1 MCMSVCSGAARWL
14 ALLCCVSGAPLA
26 AQDVELRSLDG
37 GVRLEGTLTA
47 FDGAYYQITTIYG
60 PLTIAAEGVACAG
73 PGCPDLTSFVAEARI
88 AGEATVIETLLPAL
102 LAGFAEAR
110 GMALTGP
117 EAGAGGFVYK
127 LTRADQTAAARFTV
141 IPGTSDSGFLA
152 LLNAETDIALT
163 LRAPTEVEAR
173 ADRDSAPGDPPLSR
187 RVRVIALDALVP
199 VVSDRN
205 PIAAIALPDLAAI
218 FRGEIDNWQALGGP
232 DAPIALHL
240 LAADHGLTQSF
251 TPTDLGDAG
260 GALAPDITTHPSAL
274 ALAAAVSRDSFA
286 LGMTAQSA
294 GGAARI
300 LPLMGACGLA
310 QSADADAV
318 KAEDYPL
325 TAPVHLYLAPRRLP
339 QLVRDFLTWTET
351 EAAAGLVAEAGL
363 INQTLTRTSLSEQ
376 GMRLANAVTA
386 AGEDV
391 PLSELQRLIDRL
403 RMAERLSAT
412 LRFADGSADLD
423 AQSRAAVAQLAAAIE
438 GGVFDGRRLI
448 FVGFSDGEGPAAVNL
463 RLSQRRAEAVRDAV
477 LAAAD
482 AADPGRV
489 TLEVD
494 AFGEAMPM
502 ACDDSD
508 RGRAVNRRVEV
519 WLDGAR
525 AP

>member
-1 MCMSVCSGAARWL
+1 M
-14 ALLCCVSGAPLA
+14 
-26 AQDVELRSLDG
+26 
-37 GVRLEGTLTA
+37 
-47 FDGAYYQITTIYG
+47 
-60 PLTIAAEGVACAG
+60 
-73 PGCPDLTSFVAEARI
+73 
-88 AGEATVIETLLPAL
+88 
-102 LAGFAEAR
+102 
-110 GMALTGP
+110 
-117 EAGAGGFVYK
+117 
-127 LTRADQTAAARFTV
+127 
-141 IPGTSDSGFLA
+141 
-152 LLNAETDIALT
+152 ALT
-163 LRAPTEVEAR
+163 LRPPTEGEAR
-173 ADRDSAPGDPPLSR
+173 ADRASAPDDPPLAR

-199 VVSDRN
+199 VVAERN
-205 PIAAIALPDLAAI
+205 PLGALSLPDLAAI

-240 LAADHGLTQSF
+240 LSPDQGLAQGFATEILAENGR
-251 TPTDLGDAG
+251 DLASG
-260 GALAPDITTHPSAL
+260 ITSHASAL
-274 ALAAAVSRDSFA
+274 ALAAAVARDGFA

-310 QSADADAV
+310 QTADADAV

-325 TAPVHLYLAPRRLP
+325 TAPVLLYLAPRRLP

-386 AGEDV
+386 AGQDV

-412 LRFADGSADLD
+412 LRFADGSSDLD

-438 GGVFDGRRLI
+438 GGLFDGRRLI

-463 RLSQRRAEAVRDAV
+463 RLSQRRAEVVRDAV

-489 TLEVD
+489 ALEID
-494 AFGEAMPM
+494 AFGEAMPV